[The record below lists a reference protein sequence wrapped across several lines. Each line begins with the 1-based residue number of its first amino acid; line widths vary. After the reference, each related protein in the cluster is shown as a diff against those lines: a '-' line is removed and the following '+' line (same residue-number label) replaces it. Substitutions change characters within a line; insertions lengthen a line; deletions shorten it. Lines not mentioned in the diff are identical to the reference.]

1 MASSSDSQQSTTLV
15 TTTTDGNYQTFRS
28 QGTLV
33 RLKARTGHLIASVPT
48 SHYIFWSDLRI
59 AFPGILRVQHDD
71 IIITY
76 MRDDSERRIKPF
88 RIECVPGAILD
99 VIYNPSASMTRP
111 VTTTPSDIDSSNKS
125 TGSKGAKQQR
135 TDRKQEAS
143 TQASSGNSRSNPP
156 ITSPQGA
163 LSASTAPPSIHHTI
177 TNANTPAT
185 TVTNTTHPADT
196 AGSHNTS
203 QHTTPLAN
211 QDNLSQQQTGT
222 LGSALSSPLLEVC
235 GDSEDY
241 DVVDEHSTDLESI
254 EEVVDDQ
261 ELDQEQKVDA
271 PQETHPLILPAKQHE
286 SHTAALK
293 PTAEPTAPAYKI
305 PSFKEQ
311 EKATATT
318 FLHTL
323 APPRKPTVDRN
334 GDNTTDNNNEKFA
347 NGTKRK
353 RQSLLQL
360 ILTSEAPVG
369 ADEAS
374 KVEFEAIKVELLT
387 CVHLFYA
394 YLKSTTDYQILQAER
409 RGRVLFA
416 TLLGLKLRIPV
427 GHPLRMQY
435 EAVIK
440 DTNSTRMLFRKM
452 RPEFL
457 QPKADQLTGVHYGVF
472 QHLDPKI
479 FVILPKGDN
488 ATGGFRLH
496 FLCECCQLTK
506 PLDEDM
512 TLVQTQDTAKK
523 RRTPPLHHIHF
534 TRHEGYELQ
543 YLEEFVSRFG
553 YHMWVILQMLAFGYK
568 DSGVAVPSVD
578 KNSVIYRKVLCAINY
593 IQNEPDSGKVEGSW
607 DFSRVKD
614 FYASVSLNKEG
625 SAGSLFRI
633 ITKEGYAK
641 WVCFDHYKER
651 FPENDYKILQATMK
665 RFFYNE
671 ALGALLV
678 SLCSRKEATAFY
690 EAIVKAVNLQ
700 ELGLELAWD
709 VSEEDIAVLQSVI
722 LRTTAVSIK
731 LFVPFEHHI
740 VNGPINLKEPCRGVD
755 IHDPNY
761 ILGHFKTNLIKH
773 LVDCRRIQGFFMD
786 ISDPSDHPDNQES
799 LDRTFRNM
807 CSFKDWDPD
816 RMNPAL
822 CDMVRTAGPGAK
834 TKLSFNSPTLERGF
848 HFMNNAIK
856 GDVGLVMLKAMV
868 SYNEQVSIR
877 SGKDEARKSMRI
889 QRWSNSTLRFANKL
903 ERLWLE
909 VHSHQ
914 ELKVLQQLIE
924 LNPCLRKLRVT
935 TEALQFFKVYQA
947 IKTTFAVVGPARVPK
962 KVGLRDKADMSLTW
976 SEMGRT
982 SDTAAAA
989 GATTAA
995 LTPMEATTAT
1005 ASKAH
1010 WIPAQPMSLSYSRK
1024 SSNVYTVL
1032 MFFGYMLTYLKCLE
1046 FSNHDA
1052 KTLEACT
1059 RSRGSHLASL
1069 QINVLGLD
1077 KKGFENLTKVIERS
1091 QVSMMH
1097 LSSHF
1102 AVYLSP
1108 IDGTKADWEEVTQFL
1123 LRFGSSVDELVLIG
1137 SMDDG
1142 APLTAFFETIT
1153 PTVLPFLE
1161 ILVVVGALSKSI
1173 SVGKG
1178 GIGTSY
1184 PKAVATS
1191 GFVLG
1196 SPRSQNCVRS
1206 SQVSRKF
1213 LPWLQEL
1220 VSELQLHK
1228 LGLNRLSLESSE
1240 WVALLKK
1247 IQFSDL
1253 EELDLYASRMP
1264 SEVFRNLSF
1273 FLPSAQSNNDFKT
1286 TAPVAVSTNT
1296 TDDNNNTTGKADE
1309 VTLETMDTA
1318 SAPSE
1323 ETQLSTT
1330 LWDRSN
1336 SMATATVSGQ
1346 FSWEML
1352 GESFLT
1358 HRRDYSAYCDA
1369 IEMKIGD
1376 RTDIHYRRIESQFN
1390 ARCKDSSTSSTE
1402 SEPTGTDD
1410 STASST
1416 TTPSTTATTANT
1428 STTPPSSAAMGT
1440 SSPGRVSATIGQDK
1454 QKERAI
1460 RKLRMPWTMTGDD
1473 TEQATVRHAMRTR
1486 LRGYELE

>member
-1 MASSSDSQQSTTLV
+1 MASSDSQQSAALAATTIE
-15 TTTTDGNYQTFRS
+15 GCYQTFRS
-28 QGTLV
+28 HGILV
-33 RLKARTGHLIASVPT
+33 RLRASSSHLITAVPT
-48 SHYIFWSDLRI
+48 SNYIFWSDLRI

-76 MRDDSERRIKPF
+76 MRDDNERRIKPF

-99 VIYNPSASMTRP
+99 IIYNSSASVVRP
-111 VTTTPSDIDSSNKS
+111 ATTASTTIDLSDKS
-125 TGSKGAKQQR
+125 AGLKGAKQQGRGRNQETYRQDTSGSSSANPR
-135 TDRKQEAS
+135 TTAPRQTSSVHTAHLTNHNAAPLTNIPVTTATNTRKSAATILSLNSSLNIAHSS
-143 TQASSGNSRSNPP
+143 TQ
-156 ITSPQGA
+156 
-163 LSASTAPPSIHHTI
+163 
-177 TNANTPAT
+177 
-185 TVTNTTHPADT
+185 D
-196 AGSHNTS
+196 
-203 QHTTPLAN
+203 N
-211 QDNLSQQQTGT
+211 QSQQQTGT
-222 LGSALSSPLLEVC
+222 VESSVVSSSTLGTC

-241 DVVDEHSTDLESI
+241 DVVDEHSTDLESM
-254 EEVVDDQ
+254 EEVVIEQ
-261 ELDQEQKVDA
+261 ELDQEPKEDFYQDPFHTSRSVKQDEPSLPKSVEESTFSACKA
-271 PQETHPLILPAKQHE
+271 P
-286 SHTAALK
+286 S
-293 PTAEPTAPAYKI
+293 Y
-305 PSFKEQ
+305 KEQ
-311 EKATATT
+311 EKVTATT
-318 FLHTL
+318 FLQTL
-323 APPRKPTVDRN
+323 APPRKPTIDGN
-334 GDNTTDNNNEKFA
+334 GDSANDTNNDKLS

-360 ILTSEAPVG
+360 ILTSEAPEN
-369 ADEAS
+369 ADKAS
-374 KVEFEAIKVELLT
+374 KAEFEAIKMELLT

-472 QHLDPKI
+472 QHLDPKL

-506 PLDEDM
+506 PADEEAALD
-512 TLVQTQDTAKK
+512 QIQDSTKK
-523 RRTPPLHHIHF
+523 RRSPPPHHLHF

-543 YLEEFVSRFG
+543 YVEEFVARFG

-568 DSGVAVPSVD
+568 DNGVTVPPVD
-578 KNSVIYRKVLCAINY
+578 KNSITYKKVLCAINY

-607 DFSRVKD
+607 DVSRVKD
-614 FYASVSLNKEG
+614 FYAPVSLNKEG

-678 SLCSRKEATAFY
+678 SLCSRKEAMAFY

-709 VSEEDIAVLQSVI
+709 VSEDDINILQSVI

-755 IHDPNY
+755 IHDPTY
-761 ILGHFKTNLIKH
+761 ILGHFKTDLIKH

-786 ISDPSDHPDNQES
+786 ISDPSDHLDNQES
-799 LDRTFRNM
+799 LDKTFRNM
-807 CSFKDWDPD
+807 CSFKDWNPD

-822 CDMVRTAGPGAK
+822 CDMVRTAGPNAK

-924 LNPCLRKLRVT
+924 LNPCLKKLRVT

-947 IKTTFAVVGPARVPK
+947 IKTTFTAVGPARVPK

-976 SEMGRT
+976 FEMGGT
-982 SDTAAAA
+982 LEATPTA
-989 GATTAA
+989 GVT
-995 LTPMEATTAT
+995 TTAT
-1005 ASKAH
+1005 ATATSEMDRV
-1010 WIPAQPMSLSYSRK
+1010 PAQPMSLAYSRK

-1032 MFFGYMLTYLKCLE
+1032 MFFGYMLTHLKCLE

-1091 QVSMMH
+1091 QAPMTQ

-1108 IDGTKADWEEVTQFL
+1108 VEGAKSEWDEVIQFL

-1142 APLTAFFETIT
+1142 VPLTAFFEAIT
-1153 PTVLPFLE
+1153 PKVLPFLE
-1161 ILVVVGALSKSI
+1161 ILVVVGALSKSV

-1178 GIGTSY
+1178 GIGTTY

-1196 SPRSQNCVRS
+1196 SPHNQNCVKS
-1206 SQVSRKF
+1206 SQVCRKF
-1213 LPWLQEL
+1213 LPWLQGF
-1220 VSELQLHK
+1220 VSELRLHK

-1247 IQFSDL
+1247 IQFAEL

-1273 FLPSAQSNNDFKT
+1273 FLPSTHSSSSLKT
-1286 TAPVAVSTNT
+1286 TAPVAVPTAN
-1296 TDDNNNTTGKADE
+1296 TDDNYITGKSDDA
-1309 VTLETMDTA
+1309 TLETIG
-1318 SAPSE
+1318 PSSVSSD
-1323 ETQLSTT
+1323 ETQLSTA
-1330 LWDRSN
+1330 LWERSN
-1336 SMATATVSGQ
+1336 SVATATVSGQ
-1346 FSWEML
+1346 FSWETL
-1352 GESFLT
+1352 GEGFLT
-1358 HRRDYSAYCDA
+1358 HRKDYAAYRDA
-1369 IEMKIGD
+1369 IEMRIGD
-1376 RTDIHYRRIESQFN
+1376 RTDIHYRRIESQSHTKP
-1390 ARCKDSSTSSTE
+1390 KDSLTNGTE
-1402 SEPTGTDD
+1402 SEPLECDD
-1410 STASST
+1410 SVAS
-1416 TTPSTTATTANT
+1416 PKPMFPPATATAAV
-1428 STTPPSSAAMGT
+1428 STTPPGEK
-1440 SSPGRVSATIGQDK
+1440 SPGTVTATTGQDK
-1454 QKERAI
+1454 LKDRPF
-1460 RKLRMPWTMTGDD
+1460 RKLRMPWTLTGDD
-1473 TEQATVRHAMRTR
+1473 AEQATVRHAMRTR

>member
-1 MASSSDSQQSTTLV
+1 MASSDSQQSTALPATTL
-15 TTTTDGNYQTFRS
+15 GGYYQTFRS
-28 QGTLV
+28 HGTLV
-33 RLKARTGHLIASVPT
+33 RLKACSGHLIASVPT
-48 SHYIFWSDLRI
+48 CNYIFWSDLRI

-76 MRDDSERRIKPF
+76 MRGDNERRIKPF
-88 RIECVPGAILD
+88 RIECVPGVILD
-99 VIYNPSASMTRP
+99 VIYNPSASIARP
-111 VTTTPSDIDSSNKS
+111 IATTLATIDSSSKS
-125 TGSKGAKQQR
+125 TGSKGAKQQGR
-135 TDRKQEAS
+135 DRKQETHRQDTS
-143 TQASSGNSRSNPP
+143 GSSSANPP
-156 ITSPQGA
+156 IAAPRQIP
-163 LSASTAPPSIHHTI
+163 SASA
-177 TNANTPAT
+177 AQPAT
-185 TVTNTTHPADT
+185 YSATTNIPFSDIAVIAATDT
-196 AGSHNTS
+196 RISEASIISLNTSHNTAHS
-203 QHTTPLAN
+203 ST
-211 QDNLSQQQTGT
+211 QDNLPQQHTGT
-222 LGSALSSPLLEVC
+222 VKSSAVSSPSLGTC
-235 GDSEDY
+235 GESEDY
-241 DVVDEHSTDLESI
+241 DVVEEHSTDLDSI
-254 EEVVDDQ
+254 EEVVVEQ
-261 ELDQEQKVDA
+261 EQDQEQKGDI
-271 PQETHPLILPAKQHE
+271 PRDPPTSQPGKQEESTPPKPA
-286 SHTAALK
+286 
-293 PTAEPTAPAYKI
+293 AEPS
-305 PSFKEQ
+305 PSTCKVPSYKEQ

-323 APPRKPTVDRN
+323 APPRKPTVDGN
-334 GDNTTDNNNEKFA
+334 GDGTNDTNSDKFTH
-347 NGTKRK
+347 GTKRK

-360 ILTSEAPVG
+360 ILTSEAPEG
-369 ADEAS
+369 ADAAS
-374 KVEFEAIKVELLT
+374 KSEFEAIKVELLT

-506 PLDEDM
+506 PADEEAILD
-512 TLVQTQDTAKK
+512 QTQDPTKK
-523 RRTPPLHHIHF
+523 RRSPPPHHLHF

-543 YLEEFVSRFG
+543 YLEEFVARFG
-553 YHMWVILQMLAFGYK
+553 YHMWVVLQMLAFGYK
-568 DSGVAVPSVD
+568 DNGVAVPPVD
-578 KNSVIYRKVLCAINY
+578 KNSAIYKKVLCAINY

-614 FYASVSLNKEG
+614 FYAPVSLNKEG

-633 ITKEGYAK
+633 ITQEGYAK

-678 SLCSRKEATAFY
+678 SLCSRKEAAAFY

-709 VSEEDIAVLQSVI
+709 VSEDDIAILQSVI

-755 IHDPNY
+755 IHDPTY
-761 ILGHFKTNLIKH
+761 ILGHFKTDLIKH

-786 ISDPSDHPDNQES
+786 ISDPSDHLDNQES
-799 LDRTFRNM
+799 LDRTFRNIS
-807 CSFKDWDPD
+807 SFKDWDPD

-822 CDMVRTAGPGAK
+822 CDMVRTAGPNAK

-924 LNPCLRKLRVT
+924 LNPCLKKLRVT

-947 IKTTFAVVGPARVPK
+947 IKTTFAAVGPGRVPK

-976 SEMGRT
+976 SEMGGNSEAT
-982 SDTAAAA
+982 PTTT

-995 LTPMEATTAT
+995 STTTAAATTA
-1005 ASKAH
+1005 ASEEDR
-1010 WIPAQPMSLSYSRK
+1010 IPAQPMSLAYSRK

-1032 MFFGYMLTYLKCLE
+1032 MFFGYMLTHLKCLE

-1091 QVSMMH
+1091 QAPMTQ

-1108 IDGTKADWEEVTQFL
+1108 VEGAKPEWEDVTQFL

-1142 APLTAFFETIT
+1142 VPLTAFFEAIT
-1153 PTVLPFLE
+1153 PKVLPFLE
-1161 ILVVVGALSKSI
+1161 ILVIVGALSKSV

-1196 SPRSQNCVRS
+1196 SPRNQNCVKS
-1206 SQVSRKF
+1206 SQVCRKF
-1213 LPWLQEL
+1213 LPWLQGF
-1220 VSELQLHK
+1220 VSELRLHK

-1273 FLPSAQSNNDFKT
+1273 FLPSIHSYSSSKI
-1286 TAPVAVSTNT
+1286 TAPIAVPTVNV
-1296 TDDNNNTTGKADE
+1296 DDNHTTGKSDE
-1309 VTLETMDTA
+1309 ATLETMDA
-1318 SAPSE
+1318 SSVPSE
-1323 ETQLSTT
+1323 ETQLSTA

-1336 SMATATVSGQ
+1336 SVATATVSGQ

-1352 GESFLT
+1352 GEGFLT
-1358 HRRDYSAYCDA
+1358 HRKDYAAYRDA
-1369 IEMKIGD
+1369 IEMRIGD
-1376 RTDIHYRRIESQFN
+1376 RTDIHYRRIESQYHTGP
-1390 ARCKDSSTSSTE
+1390 KDSTTSSTKSE
-1402 SEPTGTDD
+1402 SPETDD
-1410 STASST
+1410 SAASF
-1416 TTPSTTATTANT
+1416 TPIPSSVTATTT
-1428 STTPPSSAAMGT
+1428 STTPPSAKSLGTVAAT
-1440 SSPGRVSATIGQDK
+1440 TGQDRLK
-1454 QKERAI
+1454 DQPF
-1460 RKLRMPWTMTGDD
+1460 RKLRMPWTLTGDD
-1473 TEQATVRHAMRTR
+1473 AEQATVRHAMRTR